1 MDLKFKKGDMVRT
14 LTDRDYRGN
23 TVFPTGTEGVITEV
37 NGVGK
42 LPYRV
47 EKKDAEGDGDFW
59 FYNDGMLELVE
70 TDKAKRYKFFVNKL
84 KVFKLVGEVIE
95 KTEGDDELLKDV
107 VYYIECY
114 RKREHLK

>member
-1 MDLKFKKGDMVRT
+1 MDLKFKKGDIVRT

-23 TVFPTGTEGVITEV
+23 TVFPIGTVGVIAEV

-47 EKKDAEGDGDFW
+47 EIEGDGDFW
-59 FYNDGMLELVE
+59 FYNDDMLEPVE
-70 TDKAKRYKFFVNKL
+70 TGKTKRYKFFVNKL

-95 KTEGDDELLKDV
+95 ETEGDDELLKDI

>member
-1 MDLKFKKGDMVRT
+1 MDLKFKIGDRVRT
-14 LTDRDYRGN
+14 LTNEDFRGN
-23 TVFPTGTEGVITEV
+23 TVFPTGTIGIIKEV
-37 NGVGK
+37 NRVGK

-47 EKKDAEGDGDFW
+47 ETEDGEFW
-59 FYNDGMLELVE
+59 FYNDDMLELAE
-70 TDKAKRYKFFVNKL
+70 DKTKFFVNKL

-95 KTEGDDELLKDV
+95 ETEGDDELLKDV